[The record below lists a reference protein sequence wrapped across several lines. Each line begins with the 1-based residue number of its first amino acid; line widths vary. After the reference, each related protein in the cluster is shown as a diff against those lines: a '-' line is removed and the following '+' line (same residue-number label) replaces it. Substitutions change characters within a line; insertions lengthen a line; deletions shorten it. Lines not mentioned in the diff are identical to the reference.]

1 MFQSMLRWSALLSLL
16 ISTAAAAQQPPEFTK
31 RFSPNPVIENN
42 ETRLTFRLDNS
53 ANESPAQMVAF
64 TDNLP
69 TGLVVAPTPNI
80 ANNCIGGTVT
90 AAAGDTSISY
100 SGGEVPAS
108 AACNLSVDVIA
119 DTPGQYENITEDL
132 TSSFGNSGP
141 ASSTLTVVID
151 QNLSVTGIF
160 APSLTA
166 ATNLEIVVRN
176 FSGTDAVNA
185 PLEISVTGANS
196 GQVIVDELIPLVPAG
211 DTLIY
216 TTATAF
222 DLSGDTAFA
231 FEATTPSRITQ
242 NDTFISDAWL
252 RLPLFDD
259 FESVPTQ
266 SYQEDNVL
274 ADIPGFSYL
283 LISPGGRFAIR
294 SDFDPD
300 GRRIMSMD
308 NPGGDSSNSIILAFD
323 GTSIP
328 SGEELFLDFNW
339 YDHGDEGDNFDR
351 VQFRGSPLDNWINI
365 YNFATNSNNGSW
377 TNVTDIEL
385 TAVLA
390 GAMPAQSLTN
400 QTQIRFNQNDNF
412 PINTD
417 GISIDDVAVGPS
429 LKFSKAFSPGLVAI
443 GESSTLTFTLDNTR
457 GATDATPINLVDN
470 LPAGMTVAAAPAPT
484 TDCIGGTLTATAGSA
499 TVSYTAPVLTAG
511 SACTIVLDVDTSQPG
526 DLVNISERLISSV
539 GDSGAATATLTVTQ
553 EPGFSKVFAPNPT
566 GIGVPSTLTFT
577 LDNTANTVSA
587 DTVDFVDNLPADLII
602 ANNPNA
608 TNTCNGGS
616 LTAVATS
623 GTISYSGGQIPAGSS
638 CTITVDVVA
647 ELTGDYINLSG
658 DLTSSL
664 GNSGSA
670 TDTLTVIVEPPSF
683 GKLFAPNP
691 TAVGV
696 PVTLTFTLDN
706 SANAVSAQNVDF
718 VDNLPA
724 NLLVADTPNIV
735 NTCSG
740 GTLTAVAGSANIN
753 YTGGAIPAAASCT
766 IAVDVVS
773 LVPGDYDN
781 VSGDLTS
788 AFGNSGNASDTLIV
802 TAQAPAFS
810 KLFAPGSTNVGVPVT
825 LTFTLDNSSNAAPAQ
840 AVEFIDNLPT
850 DLVVADT
857 PNAVNTCS
865 GGTIT
870 ADAGSTSI
878 SYADGAI
885 PAASVCTIAV
895 DVVSQLPGDFV
906 NVSEDMTSNLGNS
919 GSASDTLTVISDAPI
934 FELAFSPTSILGG
947 EPATLTFNIDNSASA
962 APAIDLSFMLDLPT
976 GLRVFA
982 PIASSDSC
990 TGGVLNA
997 GAGSIDYSGG
1007 TVPAGASCSVSI
1019 DVTANGGI
1027 YSVTTTLNS
1036 SLGDSPGVLTSGPLN
1051 VAAVSI
1057 PILSTW
1063 GLLLLIALMT
1073 LVVFIYQ
1080 RRSNSA

>member
-1 MFQSMLRWSALLSLL
+1 M
-16 ISTAAAAQQPPEFTK
+16 
-31 RFSPNPVIENN
+31 
-42 ETRLTFRLDNS
+42 DNS

-80 ANNCIGGTVT
+80 TNNCVGGTVT

-231 FEATTPSRITQ
+231 FEATTPSRILE
-242 NDTFISDAWL
+242 NDTFVSDAWL
-252 RLPLFDD
+252 PLPVLND

-328 SGEELFLDFNW
+328 AGEALFLDFNW

-351 VQFRGSPLDNWINI
+351 VQLRGSPLDGWINI

-400 QTQIRFNQNDNF
+400 QTQLRFNQNDNF

-470 LPAGMTVAAAPAPT
+470 LPAGMTIAAAPAPT

-566 GIGVPSTLTFT
+566 GVAVSSTLTFT
-577 LDNTANTVSA
+577 LDNTANTINA
-587 DTVDFVDNLPADLII
+587 DTVDFVDNLPAGLII
-602 ANNPNA
+602 ADNPNVS
-608 TNTCNGGS
+608 NTCNGGT

-623 GTISYSGGQIPAGSS
+623 GTISYSGGQIPASSS

-647 ELTGDYINLSG
+647 ELTGDYLNLSG

-724 NLLVADTPNIV
+724 NLLFADTPNIV

-740 GTLTAVAGSANIN
+740 GTLTAVAGSASIN

-773 LVPGDYDN
+773 LVPGAYNN

-788 AFGNSGNASDTLIV
+788 AFGNSGNASDTLTV

-810 KLFAPGSTNVGVPVT
+810 KLFAPGSTDVGVPVT

-850 DLVVADT
+850 DLIVADP

-865 GGTIT
+865 GGNLT

-878 SYADGAI
+878 SYTAGTI

-906 NVSEDMTSNLGNS
+906 NVSEDMTSSLGNS
-919 GSASDTLTVISDAPI
+919 GSANDTLTVISDAPV

-947 EPATLTFNIDNSASA
+947 EPATLTFTIDNSASA
-962 APAIDLSFMLDLPT
+962 APATDLNSMLDLPT
-976 GLRVFA
+976 GLQVFT
-982 PIASSDSC
+982 PITSSDSC

-997 GAGSIDYSGG
+997 GGGSIDYSGG
-1007 TVPAGASCSVSI
+1007 TVPASASCSVSI
-1019 DVTANGGI
+1019 DVTANSGI
-1027 YSVTTTLNS
+1027 YSVTATLNS
-1036 SLGDSPGVLTSGPLN
+1036 SLGDSPGVLTSGALN
-1051 VAAVSI
+1051 VAALSI
-1057 PILSTW
+1057 PTLSTW
-1063 GLLLLIALMT
+1063 GLLLLIALMA
-1073 LVVFIYQ
+1073 LIVFIY
-1080 RRSNSA
+1080 RRRGNSA